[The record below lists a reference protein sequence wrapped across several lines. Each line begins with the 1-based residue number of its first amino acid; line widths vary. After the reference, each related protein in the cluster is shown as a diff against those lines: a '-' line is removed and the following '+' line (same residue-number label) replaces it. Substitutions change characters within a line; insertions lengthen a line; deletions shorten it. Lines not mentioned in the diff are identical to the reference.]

1 MFAIRS
7 PCKCPVCDYI
17 STRHWNVKSHIKKKH
32 GNVGEPMRVYG
43 RRQLAL
49 GPEQD
54 LAYLSDSASQNSL
67 HDPQLAEN
75 QFFDMHNPREMVLA
89 KEIKAIVPQF
99 LEMEKLLRSEN
110 SSEKYIQDLLGG
122 CLIHAIIS
130 PNPVSVM
137 SKFVS
142 IKTNDVAIGRM
153 LSYMCARL
161 NMNIFNAKDSIIRM
175 KYS

>member
-1 MFAIRS
+1 
-7 PCKCPVCDYI
+7 
-17 STRHWNVKSHIKKKH
+17 
-32 GNVGEPMRVYG
+32 MRVYG

-67 HDPQLAEN
+67 HDPQVAEN
-75 QFFDMHNPREMVLA
+75 QFFDMRNPREMVLA

-99 LEMEKLLRSEN
+99 LEMEKLLRKSEN
-110 SSEKYIQDLLGG
+110 QSEKYLQDLLGG
-122 CLIHAIIS
+122 CLLHAIIS

-153 LSYMCARL
+153 LSYMCSAFEHEYCQCKR
-161 NMNIFNAKDSIIRM
+161 FDH
-175 KYS
+175 

>member
-54 LAYLSDSASQNSL
+54 LAYLSDWRHKIHFMIPNLLKINFLTCVTPGKWCWLRKSKRLSL
-67 HDPQLAEN
+67 N
-75 QFFDMHNPREMVLA
+75 F
-89 KEIKAIVPQF
+89 
-99 LEMEKLLRSEN
+99 
-110 SSEKYIQDLLGG
+110 
-122 CLIHAIIS
+122 
-130 PNPVSVM
+130 
-137 SKFVS
+137 
-142 IKTNDVAIGRM
+142 
-153 LSYMCARL
+153 
-161 NMNIFNAKDSIIRM
+161 
-175 KYS
+175 